1 MIKNI
6 KILNNKIKINGKKYT
21 VEPILKREDLKERAD
36 LYLCCW
42 DKAYDIMDFKGF
54 LTIKDKKKI
63 IGTVRYVKSGTK
75 INVSMWIEKY
85 KSLSEDSMK
94 ILQKELDKLIQD
106 KDLKKY
112 ELNFMPHYKNL
123 LNINEVFKKE
133 SKKYKI

>member
-21 VEPILKREDLKERAD
+21 VEPILKREDLKERSN

-42 DKAYDIMDFKGF
+42 DKTYDIMDFKGF

-85 KSLSEDSMK
+85 KNLSEDSMK
-94 ILQKELDKLIQD
+94 ILQEKLDKLIQD
-106 KDLKKY
+106 KDIKKY
-112 ELNFMPHYKNL
+112 ELDFTPHYKNL
-123 LNINEVFKKE
+123 LNIDEVFNKE